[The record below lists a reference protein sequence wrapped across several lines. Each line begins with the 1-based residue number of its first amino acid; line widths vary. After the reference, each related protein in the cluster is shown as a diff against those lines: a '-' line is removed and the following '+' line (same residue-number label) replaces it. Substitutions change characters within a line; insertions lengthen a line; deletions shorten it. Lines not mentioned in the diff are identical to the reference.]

1 MNWVRDEILVKD
13 TIENEVRK
21 LMKMQAIY
29 RRLEGILSTTF
40 VYFYGCIKKLKSSCR
55 MEPWMIVFVWL
66 SEEFLKDNVCEE
78 LTQAW

>member
-1 MNWVRDEILVKD
+1 MNWVRNEILVKD

-40 VYFYGCIKKLKSSCR
+40 VYFYGRIKK
-55 MEPWMIVFVWL
+55 M
-66 SEEFLKDNVCEE
+66 
-78 LTQAW
+78 